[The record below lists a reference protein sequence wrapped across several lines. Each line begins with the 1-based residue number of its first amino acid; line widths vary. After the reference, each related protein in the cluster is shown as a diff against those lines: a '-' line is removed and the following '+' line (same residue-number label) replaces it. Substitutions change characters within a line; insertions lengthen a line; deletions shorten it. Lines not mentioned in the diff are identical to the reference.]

1 MSCRRRSWIGG
12 TLRDS
17 DSPVRTSV
25 FGGTI
30 RRRHDLPFPGEIL
43 VSAGEEIEAGAPWAV
58 RNPAGRV
65 SIRDISRVSKVPP
78 ARVLDETNQI
88 QNREIPPGTVIAA
101 GSGVSTLFGGGDWV
115 APWNGK
121 LAHASTLSGL
131 GFFQQSI
138 GSTALFARLSGVV
151 VEVADRS
158 HIVIE
163 GSATSIRC
171 AYGAG
176 GTSFGRIRNVVDHA
190 PLDFLADDA
199 DGMWI
204 VVVAETVSMDWI
216 DALPSEQ
223 IAAVVAPSTS
233 VETFSQGPNDPE
245 NGGSSTAQPRIPI
258 MLTEGVCSARM
269 PPALQRIFRQHQGR
283 SASVVAASTP
293 GEAEVL
299 LIGGN
304 LAAGAKR
311 MAAMRVA
318 AGPDLGAQVNQG
330 ESEALY
336 RRNGAGV
343 LGRLVDLHREEGG
356 RTQVIADNLER
367 LG

>member
-1 MSCRRRSWIGG
+1 MSCHRRTWIGG
-12 TLRDS
+12 ALRDN

-43 VSAGEEIEAGAPWAV
+43 VSTDDEIEAGAAWAV
-58 RNPAGRV
+58 CNPVGRV
-65 SIRDISRVSKVPP
+65 SIRDITRVSRVPP
-78 ARVLDETNQI
+78 ARVIEATDQT
-88 QNREIPPGTVIAA
+88 QNREMPTGAVIAA
-101 GSGVSTLFGGGDWV
+101 GAGVGTLFGAGDWV

-121 LAHASTLSGL
+121 LAHVSTLSGL

-138 GSTALFARLSGVV
+138 GSTALFARLSGRV

-176 GTSFGRIRNVVDHA
+176 GTSFGRVLNVTDRA
-190 PLDFLADDA
+190 ELDFFDEDA
-199 DGMWI
+199 EGMSI
-204 VVVAETVSMDWI
+204 VVVADTVSMDWI
-216 DALPSEQ
+216 DALPPER
-223 IAAVVAPSTS
+223 IAAVVAPSMS
-233 VETFSQGPNDPE
+233 IETFPESRKDSEND
-245 NGGSSTAQPRIPI
+245 GSRAVQPSIPTV
-258 MLTEGVCSARM
+258 LTEGVCSARM
-269 PPALQRIFRQHQGR
+269 PPALQRIFRKHQGR
-283 SASVVAASTP
+283 AASVVAASTP
-293 GEAEVL
+293 GEAEVI
-299 LIGGN
+299 LIGGSI
-304 LAAGAKR
+304 ATGAKR
-311 MAAMRVA
+311 PAAMRIA
-318 AGPDLGAQVNQG
+318 AGPDFGAQVYQG
-330 ESEALY
+330 EPEALY